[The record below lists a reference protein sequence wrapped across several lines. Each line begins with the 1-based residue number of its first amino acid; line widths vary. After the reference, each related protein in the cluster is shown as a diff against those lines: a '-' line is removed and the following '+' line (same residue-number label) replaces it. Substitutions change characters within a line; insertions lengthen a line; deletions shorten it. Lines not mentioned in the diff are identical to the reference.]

1 MTRLNQEDTMPYST
15 KERPKQYTSDVGTVF
30 NVSLPHHEK
39 HLLDDMDDL
48 QHLEMCNSRSQLIRK
63 WVRKEKEANKE
74 QLELLKSYRR

>member
-1 MTRLNQEDTMPYST
+1 MQPLTLVLMFVIWFR
-15 KERPKQYTSDVGTVF
+15 KYTSDVGTVF
-30 NVSLPHHEK
+30 NVSVPFHEK

-74 QLELLKSYRR
+74 QLELMKSFRR